1 MTKLLT
7 ITTEI
12 NNCGECCNVMDWH
25 ETGKKDWRCNKH
37 RGIIKDIWG
46 EIPKW
51 CPLEDKK

>member
-7 ITTEI
+7 VTTEI

-25 ETGKKDWRCNKH
+25 ETGKKDWRCYKH

-46 EIPKW
+46 KPPKW
-51 CPLEDKK
+51 CPLEEKK